1 MRNTLRLI
9 ALLLCLVLLTT
20 CVFASNPISLPSE
33 TGAPPETTDA
43 SEPDAE
49 PVEPDADSEPVTEPT
64 EPVTEPTEP
73 VTEPTEPVTEPTEP
87 VTEPTEPVTEPTEPV
102 TEPTEPT
109 EPEPTDPPEP
119 PEPPISE
126 MTDEQ
131 IIAKF
136 NIPNNYARDALVFA
150 VRSGLM
156 VGKGDGDLAPL
167 DSITHAE
174 IVTILNNVLKTRKM
188 APVDKYTDVEHGS
201 WYEGQLAKAVSLG
214 ILPLADPSATK
225 LTPGKPITR
234 EEAFVYI
241 ARYLGVHGYG
251 RQAIYRFSDWKKIHD
266 WAADDVSAVIETC
279 GLVGDGVTL
288 YCDSN
293 ITRQDFAVV
302 VHHLLDKIDDHMD
315 TQSFTGKFALG
326 SSYVAPNTTVNGD
339 LILSTDDTELN
350 LQGLTV
356 TGRLVIQGND
366 KVVIRM
372 TGCSINELIL
382 CRDADLY
389 SDRQLNSVTNYRL
402 VRLFCN
408 VKTVNVYGNLVL
420 TAGCTVDNMN
430 VWQKNFMTIS
440 GTVKNMTVY
449 ANSVYINGSG
459 VIEKLTKIGRNLTNS
474 CQTNQTVTNYNPN
487 VKEIV
492 GTAYGSWTVTEAN
505 PNVTIKVKLTNMPAG
520 IGEYDVVWHV
530 NGQEFSR
537 KERVLLKEN
546 DIISATRD
554 FSSRFDGYHSR
565 DQINVYVIDRTGL
578 KGCVLV
584 DWVQLNLADVAAKI
598 RTQNV
603 EAKVNVNC
611 KLYTSM
617 NLSSVSRSNV
627 PAGTQ
632 VIVLQSREETATKI
646 RLPDGTVGWTQFLN
660 LTYSGKRFYTDQDY
674 PQDVKEYYVNHVRNC
689 SSQTQYLV
697 WVSLYC
703 QQVNIF
709 QGSKGN
715 WHLIQTGPVATGL
728 NYCPTP
734 VEQVKIYGRTYMW
747 DQYTNFYVHNVS
759 YFDEARAFHSRPKS
773 KVDGSVYNPAIGYPA
788 SAGCIRMLDEE
799 CIFIY
804 NNCTPKTSNNTTYYT
819 AVYIY

>member
-9 ALLLCLVLLTT
+9 ALVLCAALLAT
-20 CVFASNPISLPSE
+20 CVFAAGPVTLPSE
-33 TGAPPETTDA
+33 PEPA
-43 SEPDAE
+43 SE
-49 PVEPDADSEPVTEPT
+49 PVEPAADSQPT
-64 EPVTEPTEP
+64 
-73 VTEPTEPVTEPTEP
+73 TEPTEPVTEPTEP

-119 PEPPISE
+119 PEPPVSE

-136 NIPNNYARDALVFA
+136 HIPDSYARDALVFA

-156 VGKGDGDLAPL
+156 VGKGDGDLAPM
-167 DSITHAE
+167 DNITHAE

-188 APVDKYTDVEHGS
+188 APMDKYTDVEHGA

-214 ILPLADPSATK
+214 IIPLADPAATK
-225 LTPGKPITR
+225 LTPGKSITR

-241 ARYLGVHGYG
+241 ARYLGVHGFG
-251 RQAIYRFSDWKKIHD
+251 RQAIYRFEDWKKVHD
-266 WAADDVSAVIETC
+266 WAAEDVAAVIETC
-279 GLVGDGVTL
+279 GLVGDGVHL
-288 YCDSN
+288 LCDWN

-315 TQSFTGKFALG
+315 EQSFTGKFALG
-326 SSYVAPNTTVNGD
+326 SSTVAPNTTVNGD
-339 LILSTDDTELN
+339 LILSTDETELN

-389 SDRQLNSVTNYRL
+389 SDRQLNSVTNYKL
-402 VRLFCN
+402 VRVFCN
-408 VKTVNVYGNLVL
+408 VKTFNVYGNLVL
-420 TAGCTVDNMN
+420 SAGCTVDNMN
-430 VWQKNFMTIS
+430 VWQKNYMTIS
-440 GTVKNMTVY
+440 GTVRNMTVY
-449 ANSVYINGSG
+449 ANGVYINGSG
-459 VIEKLTKIGRNLTNS
+459 VIEKLTKRGRGLSNA
-474 CQTNQTVTNYNPN
+474 CQTNQTVTDYNPN
-487 VKEIV
+487 VQEIV
-492 GTAYGSWTVTEAN
+492 GTAYGSWTVSAAS
-505 PNVTIKVKLTNMPAG
+505 PIATIKVKLTNMPAG

-537 KERVLLKEN
+537 QERVLLKEN
-546 DIISATRD
+546 DVISATRD

-565 DQINVYVIDRTGL
+565 EQINVYVIDRTGL

-603 EAKVNVNC
+603 EGRVNVNC

-617 NLSSVSRSNV
+617 NLSTVSRSIS
-627 PAGTQ
+627 AGTD
-632 VIVLQSREETATKI
+632 VIVLQSRQETATKI
-646 RLPDGTVGWTQFLN
+646 RLPDGSVGWTQFLN

-674 PQDVKEYYVNHVRNC
+674 PQDVKEYYVNHVRNAT
-689 SSQTQYLV
+689 SGTQYLI

-715 WHLIQTGPVATGL
+715 WHLIRTGPVATGV

-734 VEQVKIYGRTYMW
+734 VEVVSVYGRTTQWTYEH
-747 DQYTNFYVHNVS
+747 FYCHHVT
-759 YFDEARAFHSRPKS
+759 YFDEARAFHSRPTAY
-773 KVDGSVYNPAIGYPA
+773 GGGIYNPAIGYPA
-788 SAGCIRMLDEE
+788 SAGCIRMMDED
-799 CIFIY
+799 CIWVY
-804 NNCTPKTSNNTTYYT
+804 GNCANGT